1 MPLLRHLAR
10 LDIPGGGQVVA
21 EGDHAF
27 VGHMH
32 PPEGTS
38 IIDVADPRRP
48 RIVSQVSLPAHTHS
62 HKVRVHG
69 DIMLVNNELF
79 RADDGRA
86 PGRFRGR
93 HQDLRHRRPHEAAPD
108 RALQIV
114 RLAPLRF
121 GRALC
126 LHLVGGGRL
135 CRRHR
140 RHPRPRRPDPARAD
154 RALVDAGAMGGRR
167 RDPDLAG
174 PPASLPSPAAPRQP
188 ALYQLLAWRLRDP
201 RHRRHPPPEI
211 YQRPRLEPALS
222 VPDPYRSCRSRT
234 N

>member
-21 EGDHAF
+21 EGDWAY

-79 RADDGRA
+79 RATTGERPDDFEGGIKIYDIADRTKPRPIGHYKSLGSHRFDSDGAYAYISALSATSSSSSTSPIRRA
-86 PGRFRGR
+86 P
-93 HQDLRHRRPHEAAPD
+93 
-108 RALQIV
+108 
-114 RLAPLRF
+114 
-121 GRALC
+121 
-126 LHLVGGGRL
+126 
-135 CRRHR
+135 
-140 RHPRPRRPDPARAD
+140 
-154 RALVDAGAMGGRR
+154 
-167 RDPDLAG
+167 
-174 PPASLPSPAAPRQP
+174 S
-188 ALYQLLAWRLRDP
+188 
-201 RHRRHPPPEI
+201 
-211 YQRPRLEPALS
+211 
-222 VPDPYRSCRSRT
+222 RSRAGGCPG
-234 N
+234 NG